1 LKIPHINRFPTIKA
15 ATGLGLLG
23 VFLLTING
31 CASMNKQA
39 IQKQPEISLHQR
51 ILTIDTHADTPIQ
64 LMRFNDDM
72 GIRGD
77 ARKIN
82 GGQVDFIRMAEGGLD
97 ASFFAV
103 FLGQGDRSPEGN
115 DQAYRKAEKIVAAIY
130 QSVEQYP
137 ELAAIATTAADAE
150 KLAAVGKRAIYIG
163 LENGYPIGTDISKIS
178 TFYDLGARYITL
190 CHTKNNDICDSSTDT
205 AEHGGLSDFGRQ
217 VVVEMNRLGMMVDV
231 SHISDLSFY
240 DVLELTDVP
249 VIASHSCAR
258 AIRDHA
264 RNMDDD
270 MLQALAANGGV
281 VQMCILGHYVKEVV
295 QSAERDLAYRAYK
308 DKWGKYDDR
317 TEEQK
322 ALARI
327 DYHKME
333 QEFPEKLATVADAV
347 DHIDHMVKI
356 MGIDHVGIGTDF
368 DGGGGLADCY
378 DVSEL
383 GNFTLELVQQGYSE
397 EDIAKI
403 WGGNLLRVFRAVETG
418 AVK

>member
-1 LKIPHINRFPTIKA
+1 MRNQNINRPLTIKA
-15 ATGLGLLG
+15 VTRLGLLG

-39 IQKQPEISLHQR
+39 IQQQPEIPLHQR
-51 ILTIDTHADTPIQ
+51 ILTIDTHADTPLQ
-64 LMRFNDDM
+64 LMHYGDDL

-103 FLGQGDRSPEGN
+103 FLAQGDRSPEGN
-115 DQAYRKAEKIVAAIY
+115 DQAYRKAKKIVDAIY
-130 QSVEQYP
+130 RSVEKYP
-137 ELAAIATTAADAE
+137 ELAEIATTAADAE
-150 KLAAVGKRAIYIG
+150 KLAAAGKRAIFIG
-163 LENGYPIGTDISKIS
+163 LENGYPIGMDISKVG
-178 TFYDLGARYITL
+178 TFYDLGTRYITL

-205 AEHGGLSDFGRQ
+205 TEHNGLSEFGHQ
-217 VVVEMNRLGMMVDV
+217 VVQEMNRLGMMVDV
-231 SHISDLSFY
+231 SHISDQSFY
-240 DVLELTDVP
+240 DVLETTNVP

-258 AIRDHA
+258 AIRDNP

-270 MLQALAANGGV
+270 MLCALAENDGV
-281 VQMCILGHYVKEVV
+281 VQMCILSDYVKEVV
-295 QSAERDLAYRAYK
+295 QTAERDSAYRVYK
-308 DKWGKYDDR
+308 EKWGKYDDR

-333 QEFPEKLATVADAV
+333 QEIPEKLATVSDAV

-378 DVSEL
+378 DVSQLE
-383 GNFTLELVQQGYSE
+383 NFTLEFVRRGYSE

-403 WGGNLLRVFRAVETG
+403 WGGNLLRVFQAVE
-418 AVK
+418 ASAEK